1 MTDAR
6 PFGLFDC
13 YGIELEYMIVDAE
26 SLDIRPIADRLLL
39 NERGEIE
46 DELEHGA
53 FAWSNELALHVIE
66 LKTNGPSPTLDG
78 LATGFSKE
86 IKAVNALL
94 ARHGARLLPTG
105 MHPWFDPER
114 EFQIWPHG
122 RRTIYETFDR
132 IFDCSGHGWANLQ
145 SMHVNLPFANDEE
158 FGRLHAAV
166 RALLPILPALGASTP
181 FIEGRHPGTLDTRL
195 DVYRH
200 NAKRV
205 PSVSGRVIPE
215 PIFTRRDYETML
227 EGIYAD
233 LAPEDPAGLLRHEWV
248 NSRGCIAR
256 FDRMAIEIR
265 VLDTQ
270 ECPQADIAIAAAVSR
285 VLRSLC
291 EPDADRQ
298 RRLRA
303 LETDHLARIFQA
315 AVITG
320 DAAKIDDDGYSA
332 ALGLDGSPKSA
343 GEIWRRLLERD
354 VLSDPDLA
362 AHVPVLEVIVEEGP
376 VAKRL
381 LRRLGTNPSRS
392 ALHTAYREMADC
404 LSEGTLFRAA
414 P

>member
-1 MTDAR
+1 MTEAR

-13 YGIELEYMIVDAE
+13 YGIELEYMIVDVE
-26 SLDIRPIADRLLL
+26 SLDIRPIADRLLVDAQ
-39 NERGEIE
+39 GEIE

-66 LKTNGPSPTLDG
+66 LKTNGPAPSLSG
-78 LATGFSKE
+78 LAGGFSSQIE
-86 IKAVNALL
+86 TINERL
-94 ARHGARLLPTG
+94 ARDGARLLPTG
-105 MHPWFDPER
+105 MHPWFDPR
-114 EFQIWPHG
+114 RDFQIWPHG
-122 RRTIYETFDR
+122 NRTIYETFDR
-132 IFDCSGHGWANLQ
+132 IFDCTGHGWANLQ

-205 PSVSGRVIPE
+205 PSVAGRVIPE
-215 PIFTRRDYETML
+215 PIFTRHDYEAML

-233 LAPEDPAGLLRHEWV
+233 LAPYDPDGLLRHEWV

-270 ECPQADIAIAAAVSR
+270 ETPHADLAIAAAIGH
-285 VLRSLC
+285 VLRRLC
-291 EPDADRQ
+291 EPDPGRQ
-298 RRLRA
+298 RRLRN
-303 LETDHLARIFQA
+303 LETEQLAQIFRA
-315 AVITG
+315 TLASG
-320 DAAKIDDDGYSA
+320 EAGAIDYQGYAA
-332 ALGLDGSPKSA
+332 ALGVDGQPKTA
-343 GEIWRRLLERD
+343 GEIWHRLLEGE

-362 AHVPVLEVIVEEGP
+362 EQPW
-376 VAKRL
+376 
-381 LRRLGTNPSRS
+381 
-392 ALHTAYREMADC
+392 
-404 LSEGTLFRAA
+404 LSSTPRAA
-414 P
+414 SAP